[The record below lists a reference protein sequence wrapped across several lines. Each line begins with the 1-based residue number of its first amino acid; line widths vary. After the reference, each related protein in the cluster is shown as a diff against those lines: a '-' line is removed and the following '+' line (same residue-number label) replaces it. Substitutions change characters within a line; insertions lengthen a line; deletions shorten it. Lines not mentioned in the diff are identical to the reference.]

1 MAFGVVFG
9 WWLILP
15 SLSFFFFW
23 GGYFRKI
30 VSYKC
35 GSAKIKYFFLL
46 EFLRILSRSEVPVE
60 SVSLG

>member
-15 SLSFFFFW
+15 SLRFFL

-30 VSYKC
+30 ISYKC

-46 EFLRILSRSEVPVE
+46 EFLKILRSEVPVE

>member
-15 SLSFFFFW
+15 SLRFFFF

-30 VSYKC
+30 ISYKC
-35 GSAKIKYFFLL
+35 GSAKKKYFFLL
-46 EFLRILSRSEVPVE
+46 EFWKILSRSEVPVE